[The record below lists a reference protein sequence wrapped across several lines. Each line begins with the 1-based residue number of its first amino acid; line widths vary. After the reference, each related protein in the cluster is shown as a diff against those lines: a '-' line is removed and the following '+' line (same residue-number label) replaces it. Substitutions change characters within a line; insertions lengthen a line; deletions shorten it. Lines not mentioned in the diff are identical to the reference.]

1 MVAAWP
7 SDVSLAPWTKNRMP
21 LGVPASAMP
30 GPYTSGAAAA
40 PPPSIWACPLP
51 LPADRARRHPR
62 LCRAR
67 FLSAGPACSSL
78 RSSGRSSPPSAQT
91 DAGIGVFFFVNAVA
105 SVGGSIGGGLLT
117 ERIGR
122 RVVLTVA
129 VALMAIGL
137 AALAIVPTW
146 TLFLVAAV
154 PLGLGFGAIDGG
166 MNGLVLDLYPEGRGR
181 ALNLLHL
188 SFSLG
193 ALASPLFVGR
203 LVDAGIAWQTVILG
217 TALAASRSRSCS
229 ASSACRPAGMSTPR
243 NECRADRPGP
253 AADPA
258 GGRDRLLR
266 RGRDRRQ
273 QLAGPLPRDGVA
285 DARDL
290 GVGPVLGVPRA
301 RAPRQC
307 AARRPVRPCLVC
319 GGRALVAAAA
329 AWSPRSSVPS
339 LPVSIVLFGVVGF
352 AFGPVYPL
360 IVAVAGDRYPA
371 RSAAVTGFL
380 SGTAVIGA
388 IVYPP
393 VMGFVSVGAGLGAA
407 MLGAA
412 VLVLACGVVL
422 VVVARRPGRG
432 RRRRPPGPGPRLT
445 TRAPR
450 PLRYAGSGACRSC
463 SSSAISSAL
472 VAP

>member
-1 MVAAWP
+1 MSSP
-7 SDVSLAPWTKNRMP
+7 T
-21 LGVPASAMP
+21 
-30 GPYTSGAAAA
+30 
-40 PPPSIWACPLP
+40 
-51 LPADRARRHPR
+51 ARRIEPAAI
-62 LCRAR
+62 LACAGLA
-67 FLSAGPACSSL
+67 FLGWAGLLVPSLIRSIEPAF
-78 RSSGRSSPPSAQT
+78 GQD
-91 DAGIGVFFFVNAVA
+91 DAGVGVFFFVNAVA

-129 VALMAIGL
+129 FALMAIGL
-137 AALAIVPTW
+137 AALATVPTW
-146 TLFLVAAV
+146 TLFLVAAI
-154 PLGLGFGAIDGG
+154 PIGFGFGAIDGG

-203 LVDAGIAWQTVILG
+203 IVDAGVDWQAVIIGSAVAAVPMAVLFAVIRLPSGRHEHTPGVSAVRTGLALPLILLAVAIACYVGSEIGVSNWLVRYLEAASLTLA
-217 TALAASRSRSCS
+217 TSALALFWACLALGRLVSARLGDRFDHAWFAATCS
-229 ASSACRPAGMSTPR
+229 VAAAG
-243 NECRADRPGP
+243 
-253 AADPA
+253 
-258 GGRDRLLR
+258 
-266 RGRDRRQ
+266 
-273 QLAGPLPRDGVA
+273 
-285 DARDL
+285 
-290 GVGPVLGVPRA
+290 
-301 RAPRQC
+301 
-307 AARRPVRPCLVC
+307 
-319 GGRALVAAAA
+319 ALVAAVL
-329 AWSPRSSVPS
+329 VPS

-412 VLVLACGVVL
+412 ALVLACGIVL
-422 VVVARRPGRG
+422 AAVARRPA
-432 RRRRPPGPGPRLT
+432 T
-445 TRAPR
+445 ARADNAETAVR
-450 PLRYAGSGACRSC
+450 
-463 SSSAISSAL
+463 
-472 VAP
+472 